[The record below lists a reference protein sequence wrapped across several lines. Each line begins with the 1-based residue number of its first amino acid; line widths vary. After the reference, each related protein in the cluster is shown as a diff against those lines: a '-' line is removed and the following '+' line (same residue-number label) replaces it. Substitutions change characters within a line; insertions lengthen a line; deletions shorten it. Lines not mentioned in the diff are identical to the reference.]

1 MRKPKPR
8 LKDYADQ
15 AIVILEKQKDNKIF
29 TRYAKAVLSERYLSE
44 DMSIERL
51 GKKAL
56 KSRSDFEKEIIWDA
70 LTTKLLV
77 TEEEKVSI
85 MELHLIEILPIDYIV
100 KLTQNAISPQ
110 MKSHAQK
117 VCYEKQLR
125 LEEEL
130 GLGFIDHQK
139 YEQDN
144 IEEEKKEITGREK
157 PRISKSE
164 QFNRS
169 ISTKKFLQNFY
180 GITCQEERVTHE
192 VMERILNEK
201 GFSTPTRGGI
211 QSITIDKVATG
222 EWILVR
228 DGNRRRNARIIPY
241 MNPRGM
247 LLEKLSRDLGIPYQK
262 IRYNIKE
269 R

>member
-1 MRKPKPR
+1 M
-8 LKDYADQ
+8 
-15 AIVILEKQKDNKIF
+15 
-29 TRYAKAVLSERYLSE
+29 
-44 DMSIERL
+44 
-51 GKKAL
+51 
-56 KSRSDFEKEIIWDA
+56 
-70 LTTKLLV
+70 V

-117 VCYEKQLR
+117 VCYEKQLQ
-125 LEEEL
+125 LEEL
-130 GLGFIDHQK
+130 GLEFIDHKK

-157 PRISKSE
+157 PRISKNE

-192 VMERILNEK
+192 VMEQILNEK
-201 GFSTPTRGGI
+201 GFFTPTRG
-211 QSITIDKVATG
+211 
-222 EWILVR
+222 
-228 DGNRRRNARIIPY
+228 RI
-241 MNPRGM
+241 
-247 LLEKLSRDLGIPYQK
+247 
-262 IRYNIKE
+262 
-269 R
+269 